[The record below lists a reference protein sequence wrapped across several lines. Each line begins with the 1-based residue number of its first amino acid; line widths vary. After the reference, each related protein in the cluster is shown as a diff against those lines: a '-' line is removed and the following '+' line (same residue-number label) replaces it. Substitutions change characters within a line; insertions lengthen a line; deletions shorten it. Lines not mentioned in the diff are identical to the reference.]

1 MFDLN
6 EKLFLVIFLVSLI
19 TRLLRPVDLEKTYI
33 RPEKNSVNTGI
44 VGAAYFFQISFGVI
58 ESYSFYYEKFMSK
71 NVKVIVLFM
80 ILNLVSCASNKFT
93 SERVFIGNQ
102 ELTDNS
108 KLVDSWFDITNLDE
122 GMFQINYVSSFPV
135 FTADAYRVD
144 EVKKGG
150 LDEHAVMLNVVSLG
164 LSSLLSC
171 GAAAYELGKD
181 GVENRY
187 CTMVATEER
196 KEGELISFE
205 NKIYLDKTSE
215 VFQPL
220 KNNLISIYAYG
231 ALIDTVLTDEQGMF
245 SIDEQLYLDLYR
257 GDLFI
262 EGSFRSRNFKLLLP
276 ELKRN

>member
-1 MFDLN
+1 M
-6 EKLFLVIFLVSLI
+6 
-19 TRLLRPVDLEKTYI
+19 DLEKTYI